1 MTATKFTPGTATAK
15 PTTPLPS
22 WKTHIDDDGAAH
34 DDAPPWAKTRASLAS
49 VFPSPYRATVDPLAQ
64 QVERFVERLDRLRP
78 AEGGPAF
85 LGNSGALA
93 YTYPDVK
100 NVEINQKMGDLDAV
114 LDDVVGLFNGAPNW
128 ASPLTM
134 CNVNPQGNTA
144 AIVASMMA
152 QVFAANVLEGEY
164 AWNVHRAELESAG
177 MLGNLVGWDPLNTGA
192 IFTWGGGGCFTYGVK
207 YGLTRVLPDSRR
219 TGVRVDAKIICSQQA
234 HYVRQNASDWTGL
247 GMDNVMCIRTDPIT
261 NQMDLGH
268 LEEVLQDLAERGVPV
283 ATVICTMGTTDA
295 SAFDPI
301 GEVRALMDRYPN
313 PSRYGKSIL
322 YADAVVGWSWIFFRD
337 YDFDK
342 NPLGFSDRILP
353 LLRRNGSAMA
363 ELKHADAIGID
374 FHKMGFAPYV
384 SSCFLYQDASGFES
398 SHRRG
403 TYAYLQEQTP
413 YNPMDYTLEVSR
425 SASGSLAA
433 WATLKYFGTEGM
445 QAVLGGILETKYCL
459 FDLLE
464 ESPDLVC
471 ANAGDSGL
479 VTLFRVYPPG
489 MDARQQF
496 ARELND
502 PLARDELLTHNR
514 LIEDVGN
521 KLFEWYRTG
530 KQLHGQYTPHL
541 SYSTGFRAVNYNRD
555 GNDDKAVVYA
565 LKSFPMNVFITPAV
579 MRWTLACVREAR
591 DEVLRE
597 QGRETRP
604 IDGHT

>member
-1 MTATKFTPGTATAK
+1 MKTTTTTPGPKAATAK
-15 PTTPLPS
+15 PEPTVPACEQ
-22 WKTHIDDDGAAH
+22 HR
-34 DDAPPWAKTRASLAS
+34 DDAGSPQWAKTRASLTS

-64 QVERFVERLDRLRP
+64 QVARFVERLDRLRP

-85 LGNSGALA
+85 LGDSGALA
-93 YTYPDVK
+93 YAYPAVK
-100 NVEINQKMGDLDAV
+100 NVEINAKMGKLDDV
-114 LDDVVGLFNGAPNW
+114 LDDVVELFNGAANW

-152 QVFAANVLEGEY
+152 QVFAVNVLEGEY

-247 GMDNVMCIRTDPIT
+247 GMDNVVCIRTDPIT
-261 NQMDLGH
+261 NQMDISH

-301 GEVRALMDRYPN
+301 GEVRTLMDRYPN
-313 PSRYGKSIL
+313 PAPWGKAIL

-337 YDFDK
+337 YDFDQ

-363 ELKHADAIGID
+363 DLKHADAVGID
-374 FHKMGFAPYV
+374 FHKMGFAPCV
-384 SSCFLYQDASGFES
+384 SSCFLYRDASGFEG

-433 WATLKYFGTEGM
+433 WATLKYFGREGM
-445 QAVLGGILETKYCL
+445 QAVLGGILETKYAL

-471 ANAGDSGL
+471 VNAGDSGL

-496 ARELND
+496 ERELND
-502 PLARDELLTHNR
+502 PLARDELLTHNQ
-514 LIEDVGN
+514 LVEAVGK

-530 KQLHGQYTPHL
+530 KQVHGRYTPHL
-541 SYSTGFRAVNYNRD
+541 SFSTGFRAVNYNRD
-555 GNDDKAVVYA
+555 GSDDKAVVYA

-579 MRWTLACVREAR
+579 MRWMLVCVREAR
-591 DEVLRE
+591 DEVLRDQMRGAE
-597 QGRETRP
+597 MDQA
-604 IDGHT
+604 